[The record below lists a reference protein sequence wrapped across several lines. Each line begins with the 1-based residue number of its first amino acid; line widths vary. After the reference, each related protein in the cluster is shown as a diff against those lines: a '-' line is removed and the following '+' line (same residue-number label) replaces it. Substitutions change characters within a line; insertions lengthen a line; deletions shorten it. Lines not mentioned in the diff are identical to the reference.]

1 MMDNSSDRPL
11 NVVLFVDFDVRSSYP
26 LYAQC
31 VLRKLLDQGHHVA
44 LFAHYQEKPLLLLE
58 EPAQT
63 QSTDINNHHHHHTRN
78 QPPGIVFQLRLA
90 RADAVLI
97 ITPRTVHELSFSLP
111 RFQAGNNAFDGHTY
125 TWHTNGISC
134 VLLGGWINNRK
145 VAMKVR
151 AILASSDYP
160 DMTRALPRP
169 AYLDKFY
176 VEDQS
181 IETPGPCI

>member
-1 MMDNSSDRPL
+1 MS
-11 NVVLFVDFDVRSSYP
+11 FSYWII
-26 LYAQC
+26 
-31 VLRKLLDQGHHVA
+31 LLI
-44 LFAHYQEKPLLLLE
+44 LAHYQEKPLLLLE

-63 QSTDINNHHHHHTRN
+63 QFTDINNNLH
-78 QPPGIVFQLRLA
+78 QPPGITFQLRLTQ
-90 RADAVLI
+90 ADVVLI

-111 RFQAGNNAFDGHTY
+111 RFQAGSNVFDGHTY

-151 AILASSDYP
+151 AILANLEYP

-169 AYLDKFY
+169 AYLDKLY